1 MQGGCGPV
9 VRSVNR
15 EEALLVHSGTSAEA
29 LRSVSSLL
37 VEVEE
42 LEAPLF
48 GVEAPARGQRC
59 LARDL
64 GEVLVQEHAGE
75 LLPGGDAELLVVR
88 ETRGPVNLAR
98 AQLLATR
105 AHRGQRQPTV
115 SR

>member
-48 GVEAPARGQRC
+48 GSKRPREVSGVLRATSGRYSSRNKRASSCREATPSFSLFERRVGR
-59 LARDL
+59 
-64 GEVLVQEHAGE
+64 
-75 LLPGGDAELLVVR
+75 
-88 ETRGPVNLAR
+88 
-98 AQLLATR
+98 
-105 AHRGQRQPTV
+105 
-115 SR
+115 